1 MSWKGLKKFWLLYYM
16 NTSSEMHLE
25 SLFKRHVIAS
35 DSLYY
40 HNSSKL
46 IGFRFMEKY
55 ANLQRIWHTFLIVG
69 IKVVHT
75 EFIWLSLIT
84 EQNLIILDTR
94 SDFSGDA
101 YCRKEVFGTLIVC
114 QCECVMLNN
123 AYSGG
128 PAFLGSIA
136 TKNYTQRSTDQE
148 LLIQSKQSEKKGLLS
163 CLLGLSLQLAPV
175 EYRGRPATL
184 SQYLELLF
192 PKQGLKS
199 TYKDASLTYNLVT
212 KQGQI
217 KDR

>member
-1 MSWKGLKKFWLLYYM
+1 MASPQAIHFPSRSLILRNVLSLNHYSLIEMSWKGLKKFWLLYYM
-16 NTSSEMHLE
+16 NTGSEMHLE

-94 SDFSGDA
+94 SDFSRDA
-101 YCRKEVFGTLIVC
+101 YCRKEVFGMCDCLSVQMC
-114 QCECVMLNN
+114 HVKQCL
-123 AYSGG
+123 
-128 PAFLGSIA
+128 LTGSIISR
-136 TKNYTQRSTDQE
+136 KHCYQELHSKKQSSQE
-148 LLIQSKQSEKKGLLS
+148 LLIQSK
-163 CLLGLSLQLAPV
+163 
-175 EYRGRPATL
+175 
-184 SQYLELLF
+184 
-192 PKQGLKS
+192 
-199 TYKDASLTYNLVT
+199 
-212 KQGQI
+212 
-217 KDR
+217 

>member
-55 ANLQRIWHTFLIVG
+55 ANLQGIWHTFLIVG
-69 IKVVHT
+69 IKVVRT

-101 YCRKEVFGTLIVC
+101 YCRKELFDMCDCLSVQMCHIKQWLLMGTII
-114 QCECVMLNN
+114 
-123 AYSGG
+123 
-128 PAFLGSIA
+128 SIL
-136 TKNYTQRSTDQE
+136 KYCYQE
-148 LLIQSKQSEKKGLLS
+148 LHSKKHSYRALLIQRKQSENKDSFLPFWAWAYNEPACSRGKGRQLLS
-163 CLLGLSLQLAPV
+163 QHFQ
-175 EYRGRPATL
+175 TL
-184 SQYLELLF
+184 IS
-192 PKQGLKS
+192 
-199 TYKDASLTYNLVT
+199 
-212 KQGQI
+212 
-217 KDR
+217 